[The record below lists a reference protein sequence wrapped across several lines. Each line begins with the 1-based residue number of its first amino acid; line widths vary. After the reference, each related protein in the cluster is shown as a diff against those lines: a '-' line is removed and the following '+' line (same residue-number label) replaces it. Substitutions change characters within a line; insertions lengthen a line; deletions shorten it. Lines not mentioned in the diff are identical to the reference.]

1 MLLDASPEIL
11 LKLFLPCLL
20 SQALITINQVCQ
32 IGIFIFYEH
41 ELARGSWVYLRGKI
55 SSEQIMQHFSVVCTV
70 VQRQS
75 GAVGSGNLAQ
85 PAQLWSVNC
94 RSPSNDEH
102 DMLGE
107 GDANMR

>member
-1 MLLDASPEIL
+1 MLVIKFLNVKSIQ
-11 LKLFLPCLL
+11 LKV
-20 SQALITINQVCQ
+20 S
-32 IGIFIFYEH
+32 
-41 ELARGSWVYLRGKI
+41 GSWVYFRGKI

-94 RSPSNDEH
+94 RSPSKDEH

-107 GDANMR
+107 GDDTMTK

>member
-1 MLLDASPEIL
+1 MLSIQ
-11 LKLFLPCLL
+11 LKV
-20 SQALITINQVCQ
+20 S
-32 IGIFIFYEH
+32 
-41 ELARGSWVYLRGKI
+41 GSWGYFRGKI

-94 RSPSNDEH
+94 RSPSKDEH
-102 DMLGE
+102 DMFWE
-107 GDANMR
+107 GDVTMTK